1 MARAPVLAPNYSD
14 RNLELWMLERGA
26 LYAKTNGFR
35 SIEVPAAALKP
46 MIRDFEER
54 RWWLEGDVFRR
65 SFADDPEVE

>member
-1 MARAPVLAPNYSD
+1 M
-14 RNLELWMLERGA
+14 